1 MIPCI
6 HLDNLRDAQGE
17 FADVGIFDIDK
28 TGKQIVKTTQSV
40 KNQTTGSKPTTS
52 KPTSDNRLLRGF
64 IGGSS
69 F

>member
-1 MIPCI
+1 MKPANS
-6 HLDNLRDAQGE
+6 LWRDSQGE

-40 KNQTTGSKPTTS
+40 KNQTTGSKPT
-52 KPTSDNRLLRGF
+52 SDNRLLRGF